1 MRVGDSEWQGRRV
14 LVTGGAGF
22 IGSHLVE
29 ALLERGA
36 HVRVLDAYNSNS
48 SRGYLEGVQHEQLE
62 VHLGDV
68 ADPFLTSTLV
78 EDVDTV
84 FHLAALIGI
93 PYSYRAPAHYVRT
106 NVDGTLAVLEAARR
120 HGTRRVIHTST
131 SETYGSAQFTPMTE
145 AHPLVAQSPYAASKI
160 AADQLALSY
169 YRSFDTPVTV
179 CRPFNTFG
187 PRQSM
192 RAVLPTMMAQ
202 ALHSDEIAV
211 GSLEPVRD
219 MNYVADTVEGFLLLG
234 LVDGVLGEVF
244 NLGSGV
250 GRSVGE
256 MLETVQDVAGTAKPV
271 RVSDERRR
279 PDKSEVDALI
289 CDYSKA
295 SAVLGY
301 KPKMEFHAGLEC
313 LRDYLLANPLEPSQ
327 YRI

>member
-1 MRVGDSEWQGRRV
+1 M

-29 ALLERGA
+29 ALLDRGA

-48 SRGYLEGVQHEQLE
+48 SRGYLEGVRHERLE

-68 ADPFLTSTLV
+68 ADPFLVNTLV
-78 EDVDTV
+78 EGVDTV

-93 PYSYRAPAHYVRT
+93 PYSYRAPAHYIQT
-106 NVDGTLAVLEAARR
+106 NVNGTLAILEAARH
-120 HGTRRVIHTST
+120 HGTRRVVHTST
-131 SETYGSAQFTPMTE
+131 SETYGSAQFTPMAE
-145 AHPLVAQSPYAASKI
+145 SHPLVAQSPYAASKI

-169 YRSFDTPVTV
+169 FRSFDTPVTV

-192 RAVLPTMMAQ
+192 RAVLPTIMAQ
-202 ALHSDEIAV
+202 ALYSDEISV

-234 LVDGVLGEVF
+234 ETDGVLGEVF
-244 NLGSGV
+244 NLGSGI
-250 GRSVGE
+250 GRTVGE
-256 MLETVQDVAGTAKPV
+256 MLDVVQEVAGSSKPV
-271 RVSDERRR
+271 RVSEERRR
-279 PDKSEVDALI
+279 PDKSEVNALI
-289 CDYSKA
+289 CDYGKA
-295 SAVLGY
+295 GEVLGY
-301 KPKMEFHAGLEC
+301 EPMMDFRAGLER
-313 LRDYLLANPLEPSQ
+313 LRDYMLANPLEPSP